1 MTGVCCSCGIFMWIK
16 RLCIKNPWE
25 IWYTSEYEV
34 WCFQAVLR
42 YCESASRTSWWRS
55 SNIRLSFLPSVWISG
70 FLCERVCVYVC
81 VCCVLSGAG
90 RCSSSTVNLPRQTEP
105 VISNRLSKSSATLW
119 NSPKRSKLER
129 RICPP
134 PDSSPSDSIFI
145 YKFFF
150 LCYSGDLPA
159 CPPCLCL
166 VICGHSHNQYP
177 FSLCCIVGNF
187 AFLISP
193 HISNLMAWGG
203 LAVALCG
210 CVGGSGGGGGAFCC
224 CLLLL
229 FFVLFSWVTSF
240 STVVFVLGRPSP
252 RVRVAC
258 AVLECDWIIND
269 EYQMCYNT
277 LTRNWDVTK
286 D

>member
-1 MTGVCCSCGIFMWIK
+1 MLDRSAFSHGIKTHSTDCSPVLLYLQEIPISEVVNMTGVCCSCGIFMWIK

-81 VCCVLSGAG
+81 CVLSGAG

-129 RICPP
+129 RMCPP

-145 YKFFF
+145 YEF
-150 LCYSGDLPA
+150 
-159 CPPCLCL
+159 
-166 VICGHSHNQYP
+166 
-177 FSLCCIVGNF
+177 
-187 AFLISP
+187 
-193 HISNLMAWGG
+193 
-203 LAVALCG
+203 
-210 CVGGSGGGGGAFCC
+210 
-224 CLLLL
+224 
-229 FFVLFSWVTSF
+229 FFVLFRGPSCLPALLVPGDLWSF
-240 STVVFVLGRPSP
+240 SQSIPFLPVLHRG
-252 RVRVAC
+252 
-258 AVLECDWIIND
+258 
-269 EYQMCYNT
+269 
-277 LTRNWDVTK
+277 
-286 D
+286 